1 MGKIVSQLDADGYFV
16 AAVVADESPME
27 PGVYLLPGRCIDK
40 APPGVVEPGKRYRV
54 WGAGWR
60 GEDLPTPPAD
70 TPPEQLTP
78 EQQRSREIAEELA
91 AIDAQS
97 VRPARELALALAQGQ
112 AMPQFAADKL
122 AALENQA
129 ALLRAELAAL
139 VA

>member
-1 MGKIVSQLDADGYFV
+1 MAKIVSQLDADGYFV
-16 AAVVADESPME
+16 AAVVADESPLE
-27 PGVYLLPGRCIDK
+27 PGVYILPGRCVDK
-40 APPGVVEPGKRYRV
+40 APPAVLEPGKRYRP

-60 GEDLPTPPAD
+60 GEELPPVEEVPQV
-70 TPPEQLTP
+70 PELTP
-78 EQQRSREIAEELA
+78 KQVRNAEIAGALA

-139 VA
+139 AV